1 MDSELQ
7 IALIGA
13 GVAAVGLIVGYN
25 KWQESKHRR
34 RAEEAFKSEHRDVL
48 LEPRA
53 SAFGAEQ
60 TMPESGAG
68 ERAEPSFNS
77 KATDTAGSEAQDF
90 RETPIKR
97 RLPPPPA
104 MIAVR
109 TDCIILLEAIELL
122 DVQLL
127 WAAQREILAGIS
139 KPVRWFGFSDSD
151 NQWQLLGPNS
161 ATTCHWFCAAMQ
173 LVDRRGAITE
183 ADFNAFAG
191 GVQRVADQFLAVL
204 GSLPQRLDVLRKAAE
219 LDSLCADID
228 IQVAVNVVAHG
239 DGRFEGERI
248 ATLARAQGMEL
259 AADGRFHARDAQ
271 GNTLFTLFDF
281 NPGANETSGLNRMQ
295 TSGLSL
301 LIDVPCV
308 PNGVETFDLMM
319 RAANALAQGL
329 RGQIVDD
336 NRQPFDA
343 DAAGLVRAQ
352 IARFQERM
360 ANEGIPAGQELI
372 RRLFAS

>member
-7 IALIGA
+7 IALIAA

-25 KWQESKHRR
+25 KWQEGKHRR
-34 RAEEAFKSEHRDVL
+34 RAEAFKSEHRDVL

-53 SAFGAEQ
+53 STIGTEPAV
-60 TMPESGAG
+60 PDSVAG
-68 ERAEPSFNS
+68 ERAEPSFNARS
-77 KATDTAGSEAQDF
+77 IDPEAGEAQEF
-90 RETPIKR
+90 RETSIKR
-97 RLPPPPA
+97 RLPLPPA

-127 WAAQREILAGIS
+127 WTAQKEILADIS
-139 KPVRWFGFSDSD
+139 KPVRWFGFSDID
-151 NQWQLLGPNS
+151 NQWQQLGPDS
-161 ATTCHWFCAAMQ
+161 VATCHWFCAAMQ

-183 ADFNAFAG
+183 ADFNAFAA

-204 GSLPQRLDVLRKAAE
+204 SSLPQRMDVLRKAAE

-228 IQVAVNVVAHG
+228 IQVAVNVVALG
-239 DGRFEGERI
+239 EGSFEGERI
-248 ATLARAQGMEL
+248 ASLARAQGMEL
-259 AADGRFHARDAQ
+259 ATDGRFHARDAQ
-271 GNTLFTLFDF
+271 GNTLFTLSDF
-281 NPGANETSGLNRMQ
+281 NAGSNESSGPKRMQ
-295 TSGLSL
+295 TNGLSL
-301 LIDVPCV
+301 LVDVPCV
-308 PNGVETFDLMM
+308 ANGVETFDLMM

-336 NRQPFDA
+336 NRQPFDV
-343 DAAGLVRAQ
+343 DAAALVRTQ

-360 ANEGIPAGQELI
+360 ASEGIPAGRELI
-372 RRLFAS
+372 RRLFAC